1 MADKP
6 KKSWVQSATTNSH
19 GQFKA
24 KAEKAGMSTSAFA
37 AKEKDAPGL
46 LGKQA
51 RLASTLIGM
60 HHGGSKKKLSYSNSK
75 F

>member
-6 KKSWVQSATTNSH
+6 KKRWISSATSNAH

-24 KAEKAGMSTSAFA
+24 KAEKAGMSTRAFA
-37 AKEKDAPGL
+37 EKEKDAPGVT
-46 LGKQA
+46 GKQA
-51 RLASTLIGM
+51 RLASTLMGM
-60 HHGGSKKKLSYSNSK
+60 NHAKKKINYSNSK

>member
-6 KKSWVQSATTNSH
+6 KKRWIQGAVEHKGA
-19 GQFKA
+19 FKA
-24 KAEKAGMSTSAFA
+24 KADKAGMSTAAFA
-37 AKEKDAPGL
+37 AKEKDAPGP

-51 RLASTLIGM
+51 RLASTLMSM
-60 HHGGSKKKLSYSNSK
+60 HKGKKLSYSNSK